1 MAEFDWLNVDKGGE
15 VLMVEKMNHLS
26 NKKEEL
32 KLTDLID
39 VETLQSIQDSFSNL
53 VGLAAITT
61 DANGVPITNGTNW
74 VDFCMKHTRG
84 SVIGNERCMKCDRMG
99 AEAALYR
106 GKSQVYECH
115 AGLYDFAAPIMAN
128 GKMVGCFLGGQVLAQ
143 EPDMNKFCSIA
154 DELGIDSE
162 KYCEAVR
169 KVTVMPKEEIDKAAD
184 FLYQIANVL
193 STMAY
198 SKYLTYKANKEIK
211 RTSEMKSDFLANM
224 SHEIR
229 TPMNAVI
236 GMAEMAL
243 REDISPTAREYICQ
257 IKSSGQ
263 TLLTIIND
271 LLDFSKI
278 ESGKMDIVQEEYE
291 TMSVLHDV
299 VGIVATRLKDKKLEF
314 IVDVDPNLPEKLYG
328 DVVRNKQILINLA
341 NNAAKF
347 TNNGYVAIRVK
358 FDQSDEENIQLKIE
372 IEDTGI
378 GIKENQVKYLF
389 DSFYQVDN
397 KRNRNIEGTG
407 LGLAIT
413 KNLLDMMHGDIE
425 VESVYNQGSTFS
437 YKVPQKIVEKNGI
450 VNMEEM
456 KKFHIWS
463 VGVETLA
470 LKQLKIDAIRL
481 GMDYQHFSKVEDI
494 DLEAVDENTFLF
506 VEHGYFSSDIEDFIR
521 NHKKLTAVVMVDFF
535 AVMESDIP
543 NLRII
548 RKPVYVLNLVQLLEN
563 KENVTELQTRNEGN
577 FEFIAPEA
585 NVLIVDDNPV
595 NLVVA
600 EGLLEPLK
608 MKIETATS
616 GLEAIDKISSQMFD
630 LILMDHMMP
639 EMDGVE
645 TVHIIRECHK
655 EYENIPIIM
664 LTANA
669 IEGTKQMF
677 LKEGLNDFVSKPI
690 EVKVLVSAIA
700 RWLPKEKIVKQKI
713 FSKNTEPS
721 KKESIKI
728 GDLDV
733 RTAME
738 RLGSEDLFWT
748 VLKKYYK
755 SIDKK
760 SKVIEETWK
769 NSDWSQY
776 IIEVHAL
783 KSTSKQIGADY
794 LSELAKTLE
803 LAGKAGE
810 YDTIHQKTEEL
821 LIEYLKYVPVLEP
834 YFKEEDKEED
844 EKEEME
850 KDLLLQSITDMELA
864 LESLDMIQME
874 KIMED
879 LKNYKMSKQDE
890 EYRNQLDGA
899 VEVYDAD
906 LCEEI
911 LAKWKKTI

>member
-1 MAEFDWLNVDKGGE
+1 MKKGGLGMMDRLNSLKE
-15 VLMVEKMNHLS
+15 
-26 NKKEEL
+26 EEL

-39 VETLQSIQDSFSNL
+39 VETLQSIQDAFSNL
-53 VGLAAITT
+53 VKISAITT
-61 DANGVPITNGTNW
+61 DANGVPITKGSNW
-74 VDFCMKHTRG
+74 VDFCTKYTRG
-84 SVIGNERCMKCDRMG
+84 SKIGNERCMKCDRMG

-115 AGLYDFAAPIMAN
+115 AGLFDFAAPIMAN
-128 GKMVGCFLGGQVLAQ
+128 GKMVGCILGGQTLTQ
-143 EPDMNKFCSIA
+143 EPEAEKFYGIA
-154 DELGIDSE
+154 KELGIDPE
-162 KYCEAVR
+162 LYYEAAKRVN
-169 KVTVMPKEEIDKAAD
+169 VMPKEEIDKAAD

-243 REDISPTAREYICQ
+243 REDISPTARDYICQ
-257 IKSSGQ
+257 IKASGQ

-278 ESGKMDIVQEEYE
+278 ESGKMDIIQDEYE
-291 TMSVLHDV
+291 TMSVIHDV

-347 TNNGYVAIRVK
+347 TNSGHVAIRVN
-358 FDQSDEENIQLKIE
+358 FDQSDEENIQLKIAV
-372 IEDTGI
+372 EDTGI
-378 GIKENQVKYLF
+378 GIKEKQLQYLF
-389 DSFYQVDN
+389 DSFYQVDR

-413 KNLLDMMHGDIE
+413 KNLLEMMDGDIE

-437 YKVPQKIVEKNGI
+437 YKIPQKIVEKSGI
-450 VNMEEM
+450 VNMDEM
-456 KKFHIWS
+456 KKYHIWS
-463 VGVETLA
+463 VGIETLA
-470 LKQLKIDAIRL
+470 QKQLKIDAIRL
-481 GMDYQHFSKVEDI
+481 GMEYKYFSKVEDM
-494 DLEAVDENTFLF
+494 DLETVDENTFLF
-506 VEHGYFSSDIEDFIR
+506 IEQGYFSPNIENFVR
-521 NHKKLTAVVMVDFF
+521 SHPNLTAVVMVDFF
-535 AVMESDIP
+535 NTMKSEIP

-548 RKPVYVLNLVQLLEN
+548 RKPVYVLNLIQLLNN
-563 KENVTELQTRNEGN
+563 KDSIEDLQSRNEGT

-585 NVLIVDDNPV
+585 KVLIVDDNPV

-608 MKIETATS
+608 MKIETANS
-616 GLEAIDKISSQMFD
+616 GLEAIEKISSQMYD
-630 LILMDHMMP
+630 LIFMDHMMP
-639 EMDGVE
+639 ELDGVD
-645 TVHIIRECHK
+645 TVHIIREFHK
-655 EYENIPIIM
+655 EYENVPIIM

-700 RWLPKEKIVKQKI
+700 RWLPKEKMIKQKA
-713 FSKNTEPS
+713 FYTNVELSKEDC
-721 KKESIKI
+721 IKI

-733 RTAME
+733 KTAIQ
-738 RLGSEDLFWT
+738 RLGSEALFWT

-760 SKVIEETWK
+760 SQTIREAWE
-769 NSDWSQY
+769 NSDWPQY

-783 KSTSKQIGADY
+783 KSTSKQIGADQ

-810 YDTIHQKTEEL
+810 YRIINEKTEEL
-821 LIEYLKYVPVLEP
+821 LKEYMKYSSILEP
-834 YFKEEDKEED
+834 YCKEENEADDKKEII
-844 EKEEME
+844 EKEV
-850 KDLLLQSITDMELA
+850 LLQSIIDMEIA
-864 LESLDMIQME
+864 LEVLDMIKME
-874 KIMED
+874 KIMEE
-879 LKNYKMSKQDE
+879 LKKYSVSKDDE
-890 EYRNQLDGA
+890 EYRNELDAA

-906 LCEEI
+906 LCEKI
-911 LAKWKKTI
+911 LSKWKKAL